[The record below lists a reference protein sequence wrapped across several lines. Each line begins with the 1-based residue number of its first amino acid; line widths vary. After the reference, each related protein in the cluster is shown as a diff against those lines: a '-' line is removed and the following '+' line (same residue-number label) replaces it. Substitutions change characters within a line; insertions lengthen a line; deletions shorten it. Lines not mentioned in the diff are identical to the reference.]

1 MKFQANQT
9 GLIPNFSNQLLV
21 CADDI
26 IWRKHVYEKERTRV
40 ILVASN

>member
-1 MKFQANQT
+1 LKLNV
-9 GLIPNFSNQLLV
+9 SNQLLA

-26 IWRKHVYEKERTRV
+26 IWRKHVYDKEQTRV